1 MKVLGI
7 GNAII
12 DVICKVDDEY
22 LKKNNLT
29 KSTMKL
35 VNEKEFKS
43 LGLRDMHK
51 MQVDALIEF
60 IGITLNLATLTKDDQ
75 VIEETEALADELL
88 KLFGANGIKL
98 TIEEAD

>member
-1 MKVLGI
+1 
-7 GNAII
+7 
-12 DVICKVDDEY
+12 
-22 LKKNNLT
+22 
-29 KSTMKL
+29 
-35 VNEKEFKS
+35 
-43 LGLRDMHK
+43 MHK

>member
-1 MKVLGI
+1 MF
-7 GNAII
+7 
-12 DVICKVDDEY
+12 
-22 LKKNNLT
+22 
-29 KSTMKL
+29 
-35 VNEKEFKS
+35 EKEFKS

-75 VIEETEALADELL
+75 IIEDTEAFADELL
-88 KLFGANGIKL
+88 KIFGGNGIKL

>member
-1 MKVLGI
+1 MF
-7 GNAII
+7 
-12 DVICKVDDEY
+12 
-22 LKKNNLT
+22 
-29 KSTMKL
+29 
-35 VNEKEFKS
+35 EKEFKS

-75 VIEETEALADELL
+75 IIEDTEALADELL
-88 KLFGANGIKL
+88 KIFGGNGIKL

>member
-1 MKVLGI
+1 MF
-7 GNAII
+7 
-12 DVICKVDDEY
+12 
-22 LKKNNLT
+22 
-29 KSTMKL
+29 
-35 VNEKEFKS
+35 EKEFKS

-51 MQVDALIEF
+51 MQVDALVEF

-88 KLFGANGIKL
+88 KIFGGNGIKL

>member
-1 MKVLGI
+1 M
-7 GNAII
+7 
-12 DVICKVDDEY
+12 
-22 LKKNNLT
+22 
-29 KSTMKL
+29 MF
-35 VNEKEFKS
+35 EKEFKS

-51 MQVDALIEF
+51 MQVDALVEF

>member
-1 MKVLGI
+1 M
-7 GNAII
+7 
-12 DVICKVDDEY
+12 
-22 LKKNNLT
+22 
-29 KSTMKL
+29 MF
-35 VNEKEFKS
+35 EKEFKS

-51 MQVDALIEF
+51 MQVDALVEF

-88 KLFGANGIKL
+88 KIFGGNGIKL

>member
-1 MKVLGI
+1 M
-7 GNAII
+7 
-12 DVICKVDDEY
+12 
-22 LKKNNLT
+22 
-29 KSTMKL
+29 MF
-35 VNEKEFKS
+35 EKEFKS

-75 VIEETEALADELL
+75 IIEDTEALADELL
-88 KLFGANGIKL
+88 KIFGGNGIKL